1 MSDYPSPGSAIPPAP
16 FAQPPGE
23 PGQPP
28 VPAPRANEG
37 HADIDVQCP
46 VREATTA
53 TREAA
58 RDVAHT
64 AKQDL
69 RSVAQEVGNQA
80 QRVALI
86 VREKARD
93 QVESQ
98 QREWAEQLRGVSRE
112 LQDMSAGRPDT
123 PARTLVNQ
131 LADRGV
137 VVADY
142 LSQSHPEDIL
152 DEARAFARRRPGTF
166 VVAAAVAGFVVG
178 RLGKGAQHAYKD
190 GS

>member
-1 MSDYPSPGSAIPPAP
+1 MSDYPNPGSAVTPAQ
-16 FAQPPGE
+16 FAQPQVE

-28 VPAPRANEG
+28 VPAPRTNEG
-37 HADIDVQCP
+37 HADIDVQSP
-46 VREATTA
+46 AREATTA

-69 RSVAQEVGNQA
+69 RSVAQEVGHQA
-80 QRVALI
+80 QRVAL
-86 VREKARD
+86 VARDKARD

-98 QREWAEQLRGVSRE
+98 QREWAEQLRSVSRD
-112 LQDMSAGRPDT
+112 LQEMSAGRPDT

-142 LSQSHPEDIL
+142 LSQSRPEDIL
-152 DEARAFARRRPGTF
+152 DEARAFARRRPATF
-166 VVAAAVAGFVVG
+166 VVAATVAGFVVG
-178 RLGKGAQHAYKD
+178 RLGKGAQQAYKD